1 MGSLNKPSVC
11 YLLSLLKF
19 MLYVGWSRFTQ
30 VLWNYKTINDMLTV
44 WISLQSLSFCVV
56 KRKYHISVV
65 TLPPLFCTL
74 FWSDK
79 ASLWYCPWR
88 INGYFR
94 LCMLTVPVSFK
105 PGVWPRGV
113 YFTWIPSLVWHES
126 VSVARQRASLS
137 FGLHCTAPGM
147 WCGRGA
153 LHACLHCVTGTTTVT
168 RWASFTIALRT
179 A

>member
-1 MGSLNKPSVC
+1 LGSLNKPCVC

-19 MLYVGWSRFTQ
+19 IL
-30 VLWNYKTINDMLTV
+30 TILIEVHTSVVKLKDHQWMLTV

-56 KRKYHISVV
+56 KHKYHISVV

-74 FWSDK
+74 VWSDK

-88 INGYFR
+88 RNGYFR
-94 LCMLTVPVSFK
+94 LCMLTVPVSVK
-105 PGVWPRGV
+105 PGVWARGV

-126 VSVARQRASLS
+126 VSVVRQCASLS
-137 FGLHCTAPGM
+137 FGLHCTAPGR

-153 LHACLHCVTGTTTVT
+153 LLACLHCVTGTTTVT
-168 RWASFTIALRT
+168 RASFTIVLPT